1 MGGLF
6 AEKKTC
12 SRDPSWLQIA
22 LHVTQSF
29 KSCQGHLCHAPSG
42 CPVDKAESV
51 PYSVALTEETAA
63 HMVLRKLLDRYIFS
77 ELLSPFGLSLG
88 TLCFVMLTKELLRLV
103 ELLVSKGVG
112 LWAVLKV
119 FAHLLPSFLVLTLP
133 IAGIIASITAFGRLS
148 LDKELV
154 AMRAAGLSL
163 LRLTRPVLLFALLV
177 FGLTLWLAQWG
188 QPWSSV
194 NLKKVALNLLR
205 DQLVLALDRGS
216 FNEPIPKM
224 MIYVS
229 DKGAEPSEGG
239 IFISDERNADD
250 PRIIVARHYQV
261 LIDASTEQVALRLQ
275 DGVIHSKP
283 DEADQYQ
290 LASFSSYDLKLSL
303 TQSGYAST
311 EDRPTYDQLVAR
323 LNQSQ
328 WRDPQALRRLMEY
341 YKDLAFPTAS
351 LILCILGVPVGIV
364 SKRSGRIGGFAVGV
378 VVIIVYYVLNVTCE
392 FLVTTTMIS
401 PFAGAWLPN
410 GIVLLVTLMW
420 FYRMSKQ

>member
-1 MGGLF
+1 
-6 AEKKTC
+6 
-12 SRDPSWLQIA
+12 
-22 LHVTQSF
+22 
-29 KSCQGHLCHAPSG
+29 
-42 CPVDKAESV
+42 
-51 PYSVALTEETAA
+51 
-63 HMVLRKLLDRYIFS
+63 MVLRKLLDRYIFS
-77 ELLSPFGLSLG
+77 ELLSPFSLSLA
-88 TLCFVMLTKELLRLV
+88 TLCFIMLTKELLRLV

-112 LWAVLKV
+112 IWAVLKV

-133 IAGIIASITAFGRLS
+133 IAGLIASITAFGRLS

-163 LRLTRPVLLFALLV
+163 LRLARPVLLFSLLV
-177 FGLTLWLAQWG
+177 FVLTLWLAQWG
-188 QPWSSV
+188 QPWTST

-205 DQLVLALDRGS
+205 DQLVLALERGS

-229 DKGAEPSEGG
+229 DKGAQSSTGG
-239 IFISDERNADD
+239 IFISDERNAED
-250 PRIIVARHYQV
+250 PRIIVARQYEV
-261 LIDASTEQVALRLQ
+261 LIDISTAQVALRLQ

-283 DEADQYQ
+283 DQIDLYQ

-303 TQSGYAST
+303 NQSGYASA

-328 WRDPQALRRLMEY
+328 GQDAWALRRMMEY

-351 LILCILGVPVGIV
+351 LILCLLGVPVGIV
-364 SKRSGRIGGFAVGV
+364 SKRSGKIGGFAVGV
-378 VVIIVYYVLNVTCE
+378 LVIIVYYVLNVTCE
-392 FLVTTTMIS
+392 FLVTTTMIP

-410 GIVLLVTLMW
+410 GIFLVITLVW